1 MDFTGERLIPDQPRD
16 DDLYHEHIVRY
27 LFAAQFAHGRSVLDA
42 GCGAGYGSALLASA
56 GAAGV
61 LGVDIAPDAISY
73 ARSHYQ
79 QDGLS
84 FAVHD
89 IVQSTLAVGHFQLV
103 VSFEVI
109 EHLDDPARFVG
120 AVGRLL
126 AEDGLLIVSTPN
138 PATYPAGNPFHKHE
152 MSGEEFVA
160 LLRQSFPALA
170 LYAQDYTTAI
180 ALRPIA
186 GAGRVGQAFTN
197 DMAGQSSGTNARPT
211 DTAAQPS
218 GTNARPTDT
227 AAQPSGTNA
236 RPTDTAAHSR
246 FLPAAATAHTQPDYY
261 VAVCARDEQPLQHAL
276 RNAQSLVYE
285 LPNDRL
291 GERIAAAL
299 TLQRLLDD
307 KNQHLAEKDAHI
319 ARLEEQM
326 RQQSRWAKGL
336 ESQALALQKTWYV
349 RLFGRLPRR

>member
-1 MDFTGERLIPDQPRD
+1 
-16 DDLYHEHIVRY
+16 
-27 LFAAQFAHGRSVLDA
+27 
-42 GCGAGYGSALLASA
+42 
-56 GAAGV
+56 
-61 LGVDIAPDAISY
+61 
-73 ARSHYQ
+73 
-79 QDGLS
+79 
-84 FAVHD
+84 
-89 IVQSTLAVGHFQLV
+89 
-103 VSFEVI
+103 
-109 EHLDDPARFVG
+109 
-120 AVGRLL
+120 
-126 AEDGLLIVSTPN
+126 
-138 PATYPAGNPFHKHE
+138 
-152 MSGEEFVA
+152 
-160 LLRQSFPALA
+160 
-170 LYAQDYTTAI
+170 
-180 ALRPIA
+180 
-186 GAGRVGQAFTN
+186 
-197 DMAGQSSGTNARPT
+197 MAGQS
-211 DTAAQPS
+211 S